1 MLAGSS
7 FSQAIDPSHNA
18 FVFVYR
24 GRVSI
29 AGKPV
34 PLNNMAILAN
44 DANTDRVTLEAS
56 EDSKV
61 WIIAGHPL
69 NEPIVQYGPFAMNTE
84 QEIYQAVRDF
94 QAGKFGEGV

>member
-1 MLAGSS
+1 M
-7 FSQAIDPSHNA
+7 
-18 FVFVYR
+18 
-24 GRVSI
+24 
-29 AGKPV
+29 GKPV

-56 EDSKV
+56 EGSKV
-61 WIIAGHPL
+61 LIIAGRPL
-69 NEPIVQYGPFAMNTE
+69 NEPIVEYGPFVMNTE

>member
-1 MLAGSS
+1 M
-7 FSQAIDPSHNA
+7 
-18 FVFVYR
+18 
-24 GRVSI
+24 
-29 AGKPV
+29 GKPV

-44 DANTDRVTLEAS
+44 DANTDRVTIEAS

-69 NEPIVQYGPFAMNTE
+69 NEPIVQYGLFAMNTE

>member
-1 MLAGSS
+1 M
-7 FSQAIDPSHNA
+7 
-18 FVFVYR
+18 
-24 GRVSI
+24 
-29 AGKPV
+29 GKPV

-44 DANTDRVTLEAS
+44 DANTDGVTLEAS

-84 QEIYQAVRDF
+84 QEIYQVIRDF